1 MLFLKERSLPRILS
15 LGLCTLVI
23 LVTAARGGGSS
34 KNSALNQPFSEVTL
48 SPSVEWVKGKNVDS
62 IAPWM
67 DRNNNTK
74 VFITGKRS
82 NDLNVFDIN
91 GGNTESSVSHRG
103 INGVIVFEDEVFIS
117 TRGRAGDITVFDAAT
132 LNEQRTF
139 AGGELGSGEHDLDI
153 CSAVNTDG
161 VDVAWVTDDSGKV
174 LAFDAAN
181 GFKLYEIDTGITNG
195 LEEVEVIEH
204 NNQCTLIIANEN
216 VQGGYGFQ
224 VWHADAASAVKIAD
238 FGQGLYSEGDSEGIQ
253 AFLAEDGSGYLV
265 SSEQRSTLTRFR
277 VYHFNLTGTDF
288 TYLGYFLLSDVEN
301 TDGVS
306 GFQWPVQNHPEGMFL
321 AIDDDS
327 RGVGIGLDELWNATG
342 LSLDADGGRSNEVKG
357 YLDSI
362 DLGRKSPL
370 MHRD

>member
-1 MLFLKERSLPRILS
+1 MLVINGSSLRRILL
-15 LGLCTLVI
+15 LGLYTLVMFGS
-23 LVTAARGGGSS
+23 VASSGDGSS
-34 KNSALNQPFSEVTL
+34 TNSALNQPFSEVTL
-48 SPSVEWVKGKNVDS
+48 SPSIEWAKGKNVDS

-67 DRNNNTK
+67 GRSNNTK

-91 GGNTESSVSHRG
+91 GGNSEGSVNHRG
-103 INGVIVFEDEVFIS
+103 INGVIVFEDEVFLS

-153 CSAVNTDG
+153 CSATNAGG
-161 VDVAWVTDDSGKV
+161 VGVAWVTDDSGKV
-174 LAFDAAN
+174 IAFDAVN
-181 GFKLYEIDTGITNG
+181 GFKLYVIDTGITDG

-216 VQGGYGFQ
+216 VQSGYGFQ
-224 VWHADAASAVKIAD
+224 VWHADATSATKIAN

-253 AFLAEDGSGYLV
+253 AFLAEDGSGYLI

-277 VYHFNLTGTDF
+277 VYHFDFTGTDF
-288 TYLGYFLLSDVEN
+288 TYLGHFLLSGVEN

-306 GFQWPVQNHPEGMFL
+306 GLQWPVPNNPEGMFL

-327 RGVGIGLDELWNATG
+327 RGVGIGLHELWNATG
-342 LSLDADGGRSNEVKG
+342 LSLNAGG
-357 YLDSI
+357 D
-362 DLGRKSPL
+362 
-370 MHRD
+370 